1 MSSIRRTPR
10 SSREPRSTPCVSPNP
25 GHTHIGCGEVRR
37 NESSAPSRGH
47 RSRSADRSVTAHPF
61 IGTFTVSIP
70 SDGVDLPGLLR
81 GVEGVLI
88 AEALARTDGNRTHA
102 ARLLGLKRTAL
113 IEKLKRHPRLA
124 EVQS

>member
-1 MSSIRRTPR
+1 M
-10 SSREPRSTPCVSPNP
+10 
-25 GHTHIGCGEVRR
+25 
-37 NESSAPSRGH
+37 
-47 RSRSADRSVTAHPF
+47 
-61 IGTFTVSIP
+61 
-70 SDGVDLPGLLR
+70 
-81 GVEGVLI
+81 LI